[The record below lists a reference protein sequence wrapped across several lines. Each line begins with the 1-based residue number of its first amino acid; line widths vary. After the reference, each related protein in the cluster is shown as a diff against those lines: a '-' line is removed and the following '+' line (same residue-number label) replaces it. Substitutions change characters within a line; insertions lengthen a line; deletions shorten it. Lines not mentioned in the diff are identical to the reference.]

1 LAPDF
6 LASDNPIAMACFR
19 FVTLRPDPLF
29 SFPFL
34 NAFISRSTLLPALGP
49 YFRLLDFFLLEL
61 FFAELFFAEDF
72 FDEDF
77 FVRLEL
83 VDFLVAIDVLLY
95 TPFGSRQ

>member
-1 LAPDF
+1 
-6 LASDNPIAMACFR
+6 MACFR